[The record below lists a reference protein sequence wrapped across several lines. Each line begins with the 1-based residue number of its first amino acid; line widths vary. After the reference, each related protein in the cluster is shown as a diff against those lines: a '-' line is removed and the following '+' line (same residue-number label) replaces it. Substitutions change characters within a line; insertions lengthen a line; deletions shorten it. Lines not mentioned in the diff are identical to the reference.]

1 MKPQLSFSERIRK
14 IIDTLRPNRYAL
26 RPYLIR
32 DGKSHPFAVIC
43 PGGAYRKVCSYVEG
57 LPFARQLN
65 ARGYHAIVVY
75 YRVRK
80 KAKYPAPQE
89 DVKRALREILSRTEE
104 WLLEKEGW
112 SLWGSS
118 AGGHLAASLMCEE
131 GDFPRPSA
139 LILIYP
145 VVTMGEKTHRE
156 TRRNLL
162 GDDPDPAM
170 TDRLSVERHAGGD
183 FPPTFLWY
191 GTEDTSVDPENSLML
206 RRALD
211 EAGVPAELIAYEGV
225 GHGAGLGEGTEAEG
239 WIDEAVRFWES
250 HRKLQ
255 GKED

>member
-14 IIDTLRPNRYAL
+14 IIDTLRPNRYAV

-89 DVKRALREILSRTEE
+89 DVKRALREILSRSEE

-112 SLWGSS
+112 SLWGAS
-118 AGGHLAASLMCEE
+118 AGGHLAASLM
-131 GDFPRPSA
+131 
-139 LILIYP
+139 
-145 VVTMGEKTHRE
+145 
-156 TRRNLL
+156 
-162 GDDPDPAM
+162 
-170 TDRLSVERHAGGD
+170 
-183 FPPTFLWY
+183 
-191 GTEDTSVDPENSLML
+191 
-206 RRALD
+206 
-211 EAGVPAELIAYEGV
+211 
-225 GHGAGLGEGTEAEG
+225 
-239 WIDEAVRFWES
+239 
-250 HRKLQ
+250 
-255 GKED
+255 